1 MNRAQGRREEGI
13 TLGIV
18 DNGRGR
24 EDRSEGWREDRSEGW
39 REDRSEGRREDRSEG
54 WREDRSEGRRED
66 RSEGWREDRS
76 EGRREEGITVHHV
89 CMLLSL
95 HTPHLHHWVTVELNS
110 FVVPLWKQTVSCI
123 MQFVDK

>member
-24 EDRSEGWREDRSEGW
+24 EDRSEGWRE
-39 REDRSEGRREDRSEG
+39 
-54 WREDRSEGRRED
+54 
-66 RSEGWREDRS
+66 
-76 EGRREEGITVHHV
+76 EGITVHHV

-95 HTPHLHHWVTVELNS
+95 HTPHLYYWVTVELNS

>member
-1 MNRAQGRREEGI
+1 MNRAQGRKKKGI

-24 EDRSEGWREDRSEGW
+24 EDRSEGWRE
-39 REDRSEGRREDRSEG
+39 
-54 WREDRSEGRRED
+54 
-66 RSEGWREDRS
+66 
-76 EGRREEGITVHHV
+76 EGITVHHV

-95 HTPHLHHWVTVELNS
+95 HTPHLYYWVTVELNS